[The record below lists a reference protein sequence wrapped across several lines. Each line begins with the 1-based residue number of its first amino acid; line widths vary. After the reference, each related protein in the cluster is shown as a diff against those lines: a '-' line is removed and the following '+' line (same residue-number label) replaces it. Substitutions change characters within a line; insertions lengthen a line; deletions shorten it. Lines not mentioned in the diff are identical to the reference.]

1 MTALLEGIGLSG
13 DTRLPSWAEYPE
25 SPPPRAMGE
34 LGYTGDAHRDRA
46 WLDFQHD
53 VTVSDV
59 DLAARENLVSV
70 EHVKRY
76 TTVGMSIEQGKTS
89 NMNTLAV
96 LAHQT
101 HRTIPE
107 VGTTTFRPPFVP
119 VTLGAIAG
127 GRNGRFYRPQRL
139 LPAHRQHQALGAQF
153 EDYGNWQRP
162 ACHPKSGETRQQAI
176 DRELR
181 AIRDAVGLFDA
192 SPLGKILVR
201 GPDAA
206 EFLDHMY
213 ANTVGTLEP
222 GKVRYGLMLN
232 ERGIIIDDGVCARV
246 SAKEFWVNTSGAGA
260 ARIAAWFDEWLQ
272 GEWPELQVVT
282 TDLTSALA
290 TIDIAGPRARD
301 VLALLPGDIDVSRDA
316 FPHMHLRVGSLCGVP
331 CRILRVSFTG
341 ELSYEISVAAEFGA
355 SLWEQICSVGK
366 PFDIEPFGVETLL
379 AARTEK
385 GYLHVGAD
393 TDGTTVPDDVGF
405 GPAVAR
411 KTGDFIGRR
420 SLTLP
425 ENLRRDRLQLV
436 GLRSVGSAEAFNAGA
451 HLIDRELA
459 ELPQDTAGYLT
470 SACFS
475 PALNEHV
482 GLGLLKNGRT
492 RLGDTV
498 HLVDNGMR
506 SSAVVVSPAHYD
518 PSGSRLHV

>member
-1 MTALLEGIGLSG
+1 MTALLEGMGLSG

-162 ACHPKSGETRQQAI
+162 ACYPKSGETRQQAI
-176 DRELR
+176 ERELH
-181 AIRDAVGLFDA
+181 AIRSAVGLFDA

-206 EFLDHMY
+206 EFLDRIY
-213 ANTVGTLEP
+213 ANTVRTLEP
-222 GKVRYGLMLN
+222 GKVRYGLMLD

-246 SAKEFWVNTSGAGA
+246 SAEEFWVNTTGAGA
-260 ARIAAWFDEWLQ
+260 ARITAWFDEWLQ
-272 GEWPELQVVT
+272 GEWPELRVVT

-290 TIDIAGPRARD
+290 TICIAGPTSTRGTGQPALRYRRLARRLSAYAPACR
-301 VLALLPGDIDVSRDA
+301 LALRSTVQDSSRQLHGRA
-316 FPHMHLRVGSLCGVP
+316 QLRDQRR
-331 CRILRVSFTG
+331 CRVRRFAL
-341 ELSYEISVAAEFGA
+341 
-355 SLWEQICSVGK
+355 
-366 PFDIEPFGVETLL
+366 
-379 AARTEK
+379 
-385 GYLHVGAD
+385 GAD
-393 TDGTTVPDDVGF
+393 LL
-405 GPAVAR
+405 
-411 KTGDFIGRR
+411 GREGIR
-420 SLTLP
+420 H
-425 ENLRRDRLQLV
+425 RA
-436 GLRSVGSAEAFNAGA
+436 LRSRIPVGGA
-451 HLIDRELA
+451 HREGL
-459 ELPQDTAGYLT
+459 
-470 SACFS
+470 SACRRRHRW
-475 PALNEHV
+475 EH
-482 GLGLLKNGRT
+482 
-492 RLGDTV
+492 D
-498 HLVDNGMR
+498 
-506 SSAVVVSPAHYD
+506 S
-518 PSGSRLHV
+518 